1 MILNDFLKKSPSWL
15 SQNKEKQSVVI
26 SSRIRI
32 ARNLANI
39 PFPHRASIS
48 QKEEVIKRF
57 LEAKE
62 KVERFRESIF
72 LRIDELSY
80 VNRQFLIERHLIS
93 LDLAQ
98 NSKGSALLVANDELI
113 SVMINEEDHFRIQIL
128 SSGAQ
133 LKKLWQELDMIDDQL
148 SEKLNFAFSKE
159 WGYLTACPT
168 NVGTGLRGSVM
179 LHLPGLVL
187 LKRINKVLH
196 AISKLSFNTRG
207 LFGEGT
213 QAIGNLFQISNQ
225 ISLGQNEIDILDNI
239 EGVIKQVTEQE
250 LSARE
255 YLLKTQKMF
264 IKDKVWRA
272 YGILKNSRIINSQEA
287 LELFSMLRL
296 GLDLGIINKVNYTD
310 LNELF
315 LIIQPAH
322 LQKKEGKTLN
332 SQERDIKRAELIRS
346 KL

>member
-1 MILNDFLKKSPSWL
+1 MNLNDFLKKPPCWL
-15 SQNKEKQSVVI
+15 KESSESQNIVI

-32 ARNLANI
+32 ARNLTDI
-39 PFPHRASIS
+39 PFPHRASLA
-48 QKEEVIKRF
+48 QKEEIIRRF
-57 LEAKE
+57 LEAKDN
-62 KVERFRESIF
+62 VERFKESVF
-72 LRIDELSY
+72 FRIDELSH
-80 VNRQFLIERHLIS
+80 VDKQFLIERHLIS
-93 LDLAQ
+93 PDLAQ
-98 NSKGSALLVANDELI
+98 NSKGAALLVTCDELI
-113 SVMINEEDHFRIQIL
+113 SVMVNEEDHFRIQIL
-128 SSGAQ
+128 SAGAQ
-133 LKKLWQELDMIDDQL
+133 LKNLWYQLNSIDDKL

-225 ISLGQNEIDILDNI
+225 ISLGQSESDILDNI

-255 YLLKTQKMF
+255 HLLKTQRMF
-264 IKDKVWRA
+264 IEDKVWRA

-296 GLDLGIINKVNYTD
+296 GLDLGIIKKVSYAD

-322 LQKKEGKTLN
+322 LQKKEGRIL
-332 SQERDIKRAELIRS
+332 SAQERDIKRAELIRS